1 LYHRTLLL
9 SLTLQKSTELFSD
22 YHRFFLPDA
31 LAFWQASGYNRVE
44 RYSDTQRSLT
54 MSEHSVTEQQ
64 VLDAL
69 RSVIDPDLRRDIVS
83 LGFVKDVKICD
94 GNVAF
99 KIELTTPACPVK
111 DLMKSQATEAVLKI
125 PGVRSVNVEM
135 TANVRARQIGAED
148 LLPGVKH
155 VIAVASGKGGV
166 GKSTVSV
173 NLAVALAQMGASVG
187 LLDADVYGPSVP
199 LMMGTRETPRV
210 LNEKII
216 PIARY
221 GVQMMSLGFL
231 LPEDEAVVWRG
242 PMVAGTVRQLLSDVN
257 WGEKDYLVVD
267 LPPGT
272 GDAPMTLSQLVPI
285 TGVVI
290 VMTPQDVAFTIAG
303 KAVAMFRKLEEGLG
317 RPIPLLGII
326 ENMGHFVCPHCG
338 TETPIFVGKGGK
350 YAAERLGIPFLGSI
364 PLDPNISLSGDE
376 GVPAVVAYPESAQ
389 AKAFREIA
397 QALAAQ
403 CSIHSMADHTLLREI
418 GVIRRG

>member
-1 LYHRTLLL
+1 MNDH
-9 SLTLQKSTELFSD
+9 
-22 YHRFFLPDA
+22 P
-31 LAFWQASGYNRVE
+31 
-44 RYSDTQRSLT
+44 
-54 MSEHSVTEQQ
+54 VTEQQ

-111 DLMKSQATEAVLKI
+111 DLMKSQATQAVLQI
-125 PGVRSVNVEM
+125 PGVRSVHVEM
-135 TANVRARQIGAED
+135 TASVRSRQIGAED
-148 LLPGVKH
+148 LLPHVRH

-166 GKSTVSV
+166 GKSTVAV
-173 NLAVALAQMGASVG
+173 NLAVALAQLGAKVG

-199 LMMGTRETPRV
+199 LLMGTREAPRV
-210 LNEKII
+210 INEKII
-216 PIARY
+216 PVERY

-231 LPEDEAVVWRG
+231 LPDDQAVIWRG
-242 PMVAGTVRQLLSDVN
+242 PMVAGTVRQLLTDVE
-257 WGEKDYLVVD
+257 WGEQDYLVVD

-272 GDAPMTLSQLVPI
+272 GDAPMTLSQSVPL

-290 VMTPQDVAFTIAG
+290 VMTPQDVALTIAG

-317 RPIPLLGII
+317 RPIPILGII
-326 ENMGHFVCPHCG
+326 ENMSGFACPHCG
-338 TETPIFVGKGGK
+338 QFTPIFAGKGGQH
-350 YAAERLGIPFLGSI
+350 AAERLEVPLLGSI

-376 GVPAVVAYPESAQ
+376 GVPAIIAHPESAQ
-389 AKAFREIA
+389 AKAFRHIA

-403 CSIHSMADHTLLREI
+403 CSIHSMADHTLLRQI
-418 GVIRRG
+418 PLIRRS